1 MLKQIENEENLI
13 NLKESLEKF
22 FEYDDKCD
30 GMKMDCSKCKHK
42 RLCEEICVLNT
53 ILRIRYSRN
62 R

>member
-22 FEYDDKCD
+22 FDYDDKCD
-30 GMKMDCSKCKHK
+30 SMKMDCNKCKHK
-42 RLCEEICVLNT
+42 RLCDEIYRLNT
-53 ILRIRYSRN
+53 TLRMRYLRN